1 MEFTYKKHD
10 NEHLFSSLAKNKLG
24 LHKLQNYI
32 PLYSLFFALT
42 DSNWDSINLNNAYY
56 LNSIKSKE
64 TDNIV
69 DGLLKHVD
77 AKHLDTKEKLTKKVF
92 FKYSPLLDPLKYLT
106 GKYNTED
113 PTLLNLPSFTNNES
127 SHEKTRDINN
137 SAYIDS
143 FFSYLT
149 SKLLHT
155 HNFINGIDFYGSF
168 LSIKENYPV
177 NIYDDIEYVDDFDFF
192 HKNKDILFTVD
203 EAYSAMTGN
212 NTRNYKQK
220 IIVSDKEEL
229 LQLSDINDLE
239 QLCVNI
245 NSCNVVTCNT
255 DTCNTDTCNT
265 DTCNTHTCNTH
276 TCNTHTCNADS
287 GPDVIYETSE
297 VPSGVKSPGSKH
309 SCCSTS
315 SSCSSRSS
323 CSDKENDDNCSEN
336 DNGSDSGDDSGD
348 DSACD
353 NESISSSSNSNN
365 SDYSSICG
373 EEVFVKIK
381 AFPVQTIALECCED
395 TLNSLVEDEE
405 HPLKDAEWDAIVLQV
420 LMSLITYQNAFG
432 LTHNDLHSNNIM
444 YTETDKQFIYYKVD
458 GAYYKVPTFGRLFK
472 IIDFGRAIYKFKG
485 QLLCSDSFHPKGDA
499 ATQYNFPP
507 YFNPGKPIVEPN
519 FSFDLCRLGC
529 SIYDCLVED
538 VSVEHEITSPILK
551 IILAWCKDDKGR
563 NIIYKKNGEERYP
576 DFKLYKMISRKVHNN
591 VPIHVLRNKH
601 FDKYKIQKKKITKD
615 KVVINIDDIPC
626 YM

>member
-10 NEHLFSSLAKNKLG
+10 NEHLFSSLEKHKLG
-24 LHKLQNYI
+24 LCKLQNYI
-32 PLYSLFFALT
+32 PLYSLFFALN
-42 DSNWDSINLNNAYY
+42 DANWDSINLNNVYY

-69 DGLLKHVD
+69 DGVLKHVNVNY
-77 AKHLDTKEKLTKKVF
+77 AFNKHLDSNNKEKLTKKVF

-106 GKYNTED
+106 GKYDTNDT
-113 PTLLNLPSFTNNES
+113 TLLNLPSFTNNES

-137 SAYIDS
+137 AAYVDS

-168 LSIKENYPV
+168 LSIKQNYPV
-177 NIYDDIEYVDDFDFF
+177 NVYDDIDYIDDFDFF

-203 EAYSAMTGN
+203 EAYNAMTGN

-220 IIVSDKEEL
+220 IIVSDKEEVL
-229 LQLSDINDLE
+229 ELSDINDLE
-239 QLCVNI
+239 QLCVN
-245 NSCNVVTCNT
+245 VNT
-255 DTCNTDTCNT
+255 SNN
-265 DTCNTHTCNTH
+265 NI
-276 TCNTHTCNADS
+276 DS
-287 GPDVIYETSE
+287 SSAVIYETSNGE
-297 VPSGVKSPGSKH
+297 TNVIKSNTNSH
-309 SCCSTS
+309 SDSST
-315 SSCSSRSS
+315 CSSRSS
-323 CSDKENDDNCSEN
+323 CSDKEEDAAASASESNDDDSN
-336 DNGSDSGDDSGD
+336 DDDSNDDGDDDGD
-348 DSACD
+348 D
-353 NESISSSSNSNN
+353 NS
-365 SDYSSICG
+365 SDYSSIDG

-381 AFPVQTIALECCED
+381 EFPVQTIALECCED

-405 HPLKDAEWDAIVLQV
+405 HPLKDAEWDSIVLQV

-444 YTETDKQFIYYKVD
+444 YTATDKQFIYYKVD

-507 YFNPGKPIVEPN
+507 YFNPGKPVVEPN

-529 SIYDCLVED
+529 SIYDCLVDD
-538 VSVEHEITSPILK
+538 VSIEHTITSPILK
-551 IILAWCKDDKGR
+551 IILSWCKDDKGR

-591 VPIHVLRNKH
+591 VPIHVLRNAH
-601 FDKYKIQKKKITKD
+601 FDKYKIAKKKITKD
-615 KVVINIDDIPC
+615 KVVINIDDIPS

>member
-10 NEHLFSSLAKNKLG
+10 NEHLFASLEKNKLG
-24 LHKLQNYI
+24 LNKLQNYI
-32 PLYSLFFALT
+32 PLYSLFFELNDA
-42 DSNWDSINLNNAYY
+42 NWDSINLNNAYY
-56 LNSIKSKE
+56 LHSIKSKE
-64 TDNIV
+64 TENIV
-69 DGLLKHVD
+69 DGVLKHVVD
-77 AKHLDTKEKLTKKVF
+77 AKHLDCKQKLNKKVF

-106 GKYNTED
+106 GKYDIED
-113 PTLLNLPSFTNNES
+113 TTLLNLPSFANNET

-137 SAYIDS
+137 SAYVDS

-149 SKLLHT
+149 SKLLHA
-155 HNFINGIDFYGSF
+155 HNFLHGIDFYGSF

-177 NIYDDIEYVDDFDFF
+177 NIYDDIDYVDEFDFF

-203 EAYSAMTGN
+203 EAYKNMVGN
-212 NTRNYKQK
+212 NTRNYKEK
-220 IIVSDKEEL
+220 IKVSDTDEL
-229 LQLSDINDLE
+229 LQLSDINDLD
-239 QLCVNI
+239 QLCVKLNVI
-245 NSCNVVTCNT
+245 NVE
-255 DTCNTDTCNT
+255 
-265 DTCNTHTCNTH
+265 
-276 TCNTHTCNADS
+276 DS
-287 GPDVIYETSE
+287 EPSVIYETNDIKDCKQKDKRS
-297 VPSGVKSPGSKH
+297 SSI
-309 SCCSTS
+309 STS
-315 SSCSSRSS
+315 TSCSSRSS
-323 CSDKENDDNCSEN
+323 CSDKEEDENEDNASASA
-336 DNGSDSGDDSGD
+336 SDSDNASDSDD
-348 DSACD
+348 
-353 NESISSSSNSNN
+353 
-365 SDYSSICG
+365 SDYSSIDG

-381 AFPVQTIALECCED
+381 EFPVQTIALECCED
-395 TLNSLVEDEE
+395 TLNSLVEDDE
-405 HPLKDAEWDAIVLQV
+405 HPLTDEEWESIVLQI

-444 YTETDKQFIYYKVD
+444 YTNTDKQFIYYKVD
-458 GAYYKVPTFGRLFK
+458 GSYYKVPTFGRLFK

-538 VSVEHEITSPILK
+538 VSVEHTITSPILK

-563 NIIYKKNGEERYP
+563 NILYKKNGDERYP

-591 VPIHVLRNKH
+591 VPVHILRNAH
-601 FDKYKIQKKKITKD
+601 FDKYKITKKKITKD
-615 KVVINIDDIPC
+615 KLIINIDDIPS

>member
-1 MEFTYKKHD
+1 MELTYKKHD
-10 NEHLFSSLAKNKLG
+10 NEHLFSSLAKHKLG

-32 PLYSLFFALT
+32 PLYSLFFALN
-42 DSNWDSINLNNAYY
+42 DANWDSINLNNVYY
-56 LNSIKSKE
+56 LHSIKSKE
-64 TDNIV
+64 TENIV
-69 DGLLKHVD
+69 NGVLKSVD
-77 AKHLDTKEKLTKKVF
+77 NKCLDNKCLDNKHLDNKHLDSNNKEKLTKKVF

-106 GKYNTED
+106 GKYNTDD
-113 PTLLNLPSFTNNES
+113 PTLLNLPSFTSCES

-137 SAYIDS
+137 SAYVDS

-177 NIYDDIEYVDDFDFF
+177 NIYDDIDYVDDFDFF

-203 EAYSAMTGN
+203 EAYNAMTGN

-229 LQLSDINDLE
+229 LELSDINDLD
-239 QLCVNI
+239 QLCVKLNG
-245 NSCNVVTCNT
+245 SVE
-255 DTCNTDTCNT
+255 DG
-265 DTCNTHTCNTH
+265 
-276 TCNTHTCNADS
+276 
-287 GPDVIYETSE
+287 GPAVIYESNLNIKTDKQSE
-297 VPSGVKSPGSKH
+297 SKSH
-309 SCCSTS
+309 SSTA

-323 CSDKENDDNCSEN
+323 CSDKEDGLNN
-336 DNGSDSGDDSGD
+336 DNANDSGDDNAN
-348 DSACD
+348 DSVD
-353 NESISSSSNSNN
+353 NESNSCSSN
-365 SDYSSICG
+365 SDYSSIDG

-381 AFPVQTIALECCED
+381 EFPVQTIALECCED

-405 HPLKDAEWDAIVLQV
+405 HPLKDAEWDSIVLQI

-444 YTETDKQFIYYKVD
+444 YTATDKQFIYYKVD
-458 GAYYKVPTFGRLFK
+458 GAYYKVPTFGKLFK

-529 SIYDCLVED
+529 SIYDCLVDD
-538 VSVEHEITSPILK
+538 VSTEHTITSPILK

-563 NIIYKKNGEERYP
+563 NIIYKKNGDERYP
-576 DFKLYKMISRKVHNN
+576 DFKLYKMISRKVHNS
-591 VPIHVLRNKH
+591 VPVHVLRNKH

-615 KVVINIDDIPC
+615 KAVINIDDIPC